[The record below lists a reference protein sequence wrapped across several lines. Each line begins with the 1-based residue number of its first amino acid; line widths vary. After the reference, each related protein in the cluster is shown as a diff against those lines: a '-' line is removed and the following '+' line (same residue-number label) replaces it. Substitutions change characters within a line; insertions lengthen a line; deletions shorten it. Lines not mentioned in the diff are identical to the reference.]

1 MHTRTKKTIDNRI
14 TVLHAQIRKIGEGIW
29 TVQKE
34 MEPVITTQQ
43 HFKLSKIQRREQKKQ
58 WKYIEE
64 TYSTSKNKSGHR

>member
-1 MHTRTKKTIDNRI
+1 MHTRTKKTINNRI

-43 HFKLSKIQRREQKKQ
+43 HFKLSKIQRREQKKTMEIYRGDIF
-58 WKYIEE
+58 YI
-64 TYSTSKNKSGHR
+64 KK